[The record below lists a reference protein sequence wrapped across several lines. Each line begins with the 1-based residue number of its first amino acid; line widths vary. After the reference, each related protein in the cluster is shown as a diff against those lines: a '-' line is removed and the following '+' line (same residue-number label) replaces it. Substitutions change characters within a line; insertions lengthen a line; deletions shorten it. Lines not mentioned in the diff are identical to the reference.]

1 MRLPIPRNLHM
12 KRIGPQLAAAEIVSG
27 LTIHTTVQD
36 PPGVDLRLA
45 VRQSRLRSGEREP
58 GGGRVGVYAAG
69 GWIGLVQWPGRFGPG
84 SLGTGPRPTVS
95 SNSLNITQRASP
107 SGHAGRYSS
116 CY

>member
-1 MRLPIPRNLHM
+1 M
-12 KRIGPQLAAAEIVSG
+12 KRIGPQLAAAEIAASDSG
-27 LTIHTTVQD
+27 LTIHTTVQVR
-36 PPGVDLRLA
+36 PGVDLRLA
-45 VRQSRLRSGEREP
+45 VRQSRLRSDQEAGGLGFMRA
-58 GGGRVGVYAAG
+58 GGR
-69 GWIGLVQWPGRFGPG
+69 IGLVQWPGRFGPG